1 MNEERFEL
9 DGTGIFDNKTNH
21 FYYKTFDNEEVVNLL
36 NEQQEEI
43 RKLNENM
50 KIANDKNK
58 ELKMENF
65 ALKRLCEEYIIK
77 IEHLEKM

>member
-1 MNEERFEL
+1 MERAFL
-9 DGTGIFDNKTNH
+9 IIKLIVF
-21 FYYKTFDNEEVVNLL
+21 FYKTFDNEEVVNLL

-77 IEHLEKM
+77 IERLEKM

>member
-9 DGTGIFDNKTNH
+9 DGAGIFDNKTNR
-21 FYYKTFDNEEVVNLL
+21 FFYKTFDNEEVVNLL

-50 KIANDKNK
+50 KIANDKKK
-58 ELKMENF
+58 ELKMKNF

-77 IEHLEKM
+77 IERLENM

>member
-9 DGTGIFDNKTNH
+9 DGAGIFDNKTKS
-21 FYYKTFDNEEVVNLL
+21 FFYKTFDNEEVVNLL

-77 IEHLEKM
+77 IERLEKM